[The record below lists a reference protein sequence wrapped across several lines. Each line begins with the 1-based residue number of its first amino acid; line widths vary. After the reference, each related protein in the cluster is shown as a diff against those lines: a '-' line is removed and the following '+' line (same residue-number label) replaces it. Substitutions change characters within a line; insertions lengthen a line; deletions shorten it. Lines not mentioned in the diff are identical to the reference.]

1 MDVLQ
6 IQTLVILLLIILLGN
21 HTRVQIQVHLC
32 YITFS
37 AIRSSCEFCNG
48 YYTNEGSIGL
58 FIRANELLTSTN
70 NTVDQL
76 EKLFS
81 SDCSVTPL
89 IRIWK
94 EIGALVSSKKKN
106 HASNEEG

>member
-37 AIRSSCEFCNG
+37 AIRCEFCNG

-58 FIRANELLTSTN
+58 IIRANELLTSTN

-76 EKLFS
+76 EKLFN

-89 IRIWK
+89 IGK
-94 EIGALVSSKKKN
+94 EIGALVSTKKK
-106 HASNEEG
+106 SC